1 MEDPMILFALD
12 TFFVIAAIFLCALK
26 EQKAKK
32 HLFYFFKEWD
42 VEFLF
47 FGTPGVERVAPA

>member
-1 MEDPMILFALD
+1 MILFALD